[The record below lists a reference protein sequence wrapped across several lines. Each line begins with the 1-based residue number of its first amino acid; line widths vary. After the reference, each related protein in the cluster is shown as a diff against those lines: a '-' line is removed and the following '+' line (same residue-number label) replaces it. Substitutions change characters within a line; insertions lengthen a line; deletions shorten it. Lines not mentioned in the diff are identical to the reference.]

1 MKETSVRTR
10 VLVAAL
16 AAFGFGCASSGGE
29 ATIDGAQVTVRELL
43 TLDAFDAYVAFSPD
57 GRTLA
62 TGIRGENPAPPGEL
76 KLWDVAT
83 GELLATMM
91 GHSSGILSVAFS
103 SDGRTVATGGLDNTV
118 RLWDVAT
125 RRLRHTLIGHQ
136 SQVVATVFSP
146 DGRTVAS
153 SAGDQIRLWDVVT
166 GRERTPLLG
175 GFRDLDPVPIYAI
188 AFSPDG
194 KSLASASNHRDTS
207 RRESVGR
214 LTLWDLATGERR
226 SLYRVVG
233 RAGVGTRSGGVMN
246 AVAFSPDGQT
256 LAAGRLLFDVASGDR
271 LHQRRGRNR
280 GGSLA
285 FSPDGKILVTGS
297 YRTLTFWDAEM
308 GTRITE
314 IYAVGPSGVTSVAF
328 SPDGTK
334 LAVGMFEANTKIYG
348 ITRENVR

>member
-1 MKETSVRTR
+1 MSKG

-16 AAFGFGCASSGGE
+16 VAFGVGCASAGGPGGE
-29 ATIDGAQVTVRELL
+29 GTLGGAQVTLTELL
-43 TLDAFDAYVAFSPD
+43 TLDAFEAYVTFSPD

-91 GHSSGILSVAFS
+91 GHSSGIIAVAFS
-103 SDGRTVATGGLDNTV
+103 PDGRTVATGGLDNTV

-136 SQVVATVFSP
+136 SQVVETVFSP

-153 SAGDQIRLWDVVT
+153 SAAGSVSRDSDEIRLWDVVT
-166 GRERTPLLG
+166 GRERTPLQ
-175 GFRDLDPVPIYAI
+175 FRDLDRTDIYAL

-194 KSLASASNHRDTS
+194 MSLASGSSHRDPA
-207 RRESVGR
+207 RGGSVGR
-214 LTLWDLATGERR
+214 LTLWDLATGDRR
-226 SLYRVVG
+226 QLYRG
-233 RAGVGTRSGGVMN
+233 RVPM
-246 AVAFSPDGQT
+246 AVAFSPDGET
-256 LAAGRLLFDVASGDR
+256 LAAGGSPVRLWDVASGDR
-271 LHQRRGRNR
+271 LHQLRGRGNR
-280 GGSLA
+280 SSALA

-308 GTRITE
+308 GTRITD
-314 IYAVGPSGVTSVAF
+314 IATSRGVTSVAF

-348 ITRENVR
+348 FTRENVR